1 MRNGIGRNS
10 VPFGTTEEYGNKAWV
25 CDRSVTFARLLTN
38 LEHFSVNER
47 KFSVE
52 VVPGGEVRNSS
63 KGFWKFHQARSA
75 ALRDIRY
82 YVSL

>member
-1 MRNGIGRNS
+1 MVS
-10 VPFGTTEEYGNKAWV
+10 VPFGTTEEYGNKALG

-47 KFSVE
+47 MFFSW
-52 VVPGGEVRNSS
+52 GCARWEVRNSS